1 MGGDQRQKDVK
12 TMTNR
17 EFLEKVVFGTE
28 ISEEMKDF
36 ARDAIVKLDNSNA
49 KRAVYAATK
58 REQKDAERK
67 PLRDAL
73 LAVIT
78 DEPKTATTLIAE
90 AGLNITPQAV
100 PSLLKPAFTAGLID
114 KEPVK
119 VTGKGTHVGYV
130 KA

>member
-1 MGGDQRQKDVK
+1 LGGDQRQKDVK

-17 EFLEKVVFGTE
+17 EFFEKVVFGTE

-67 PLRDAL
+67 PIRDDL

-90 AGLNITPQAV
+90 AGLDIAPQAV

-114 KEPVK
+114 KEPIK
-119 VTGKGTHVGYV
+119 VTGNGTHVGYV